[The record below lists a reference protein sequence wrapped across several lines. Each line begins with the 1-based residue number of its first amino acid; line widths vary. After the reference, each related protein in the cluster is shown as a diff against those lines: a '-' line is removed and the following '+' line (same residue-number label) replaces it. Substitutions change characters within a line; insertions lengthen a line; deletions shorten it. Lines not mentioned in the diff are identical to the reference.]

1 MDQLGTAIVWYAALL
16 FSLTFHEAA
25 HAWVARRG
33 GDDTAYLGGQV
44 SLDPR
49 PHIRREPFGMLV
61 FPLLSWALSH
71 SMLGWASTPYD
82 PGWAHAHPRRAAA
95 MSAAGPAANLVLLLA
110 AALAIRAGMAA
121 GVFYAPEAVG
131 FDHLVAATSDGFA
144 ASAALLL
151 SVLFTLNLLLLV
163 FNLIPFPPLD
173 GASAVGLLF
182 SEEGARRVQER
193 LRSPQLA
200 FVGLL
205 LAWLAMRRIFGPI
218 HRVAVNRCTPSTAT
232 AEAGAG
238 RRAARH
244 AAPGARSPG
253 SFVPRRAP
261 RGRGRDAARGRMR
274 DRSPRR
280 PR

>member
-25 HAWVARRG
+25 HAWAARRG

-49 PHIRREPFGMLV
+49 PHIRREPFGMV
-61 FPLLSWALSH
+61 IFPMLSWALSQ

-82 PGWAHAHPRRAAA
+82 PSWAHAHPRRAAA
-95 MSAAGPAANLVLLLA
+95 MSAAGPAANLLLVLA

-121 GVFYAPEAVG
+121 GIFHPPESIR
-131 FDHLVAATSDGFA
+131 FEHLVAASSDM
-144 ASAALLL
+144 LL

-173 GASAVGLLF
+173 GASAVGLFF
-182 SEEGARRVQER
+182 SEQGARRVQEW

-205 LAWLAMRRIFGPI
+205 LAWIAMRRIFGPI
-218 HRVAVNRCTPSTAT
+218 HRIAVNLLY
-232 AEAGAG
+232 
-238 RRAARH
+238 
-244 AAPGARSPG
+244 PGYG
-253 SFVPRRAP
+253 Y
-261 RGRGRDAARGRMR
+261 G
-274 DRSPRR
+274 
-280 PR
+280 